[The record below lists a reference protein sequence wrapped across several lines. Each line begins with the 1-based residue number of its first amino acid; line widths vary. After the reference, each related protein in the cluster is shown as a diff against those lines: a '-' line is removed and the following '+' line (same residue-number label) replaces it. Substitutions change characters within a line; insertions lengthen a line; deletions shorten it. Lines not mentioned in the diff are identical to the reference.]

1 VNVSSFATLTH
12 CLATL
17 GKHHPDYADLLMNMV
32 NFRIDKGQ
40 FDIAKDL
47 CKQAI
52 AIYKEV
58 YSFLDFAHPRIFMTL
73 KRLADLYSR
82 CGDRDLYQQTILEA
96 ESLRTQY
103 EKLQL

>member
-1 VNVSSFATLTH
+1 
-12 CLATL
+12 
-17 GKHHPDYADLLMNMV
+17 MNMAT
-32 NFRIDKGQ
+32 FRIDKGQ

-47 CKQAI
+47 CKQAL

-58 YSFLDFAHPRIFMTL
+58 YSFLDFAHPKIFMTL

-82 CGDRDLYQQTILEA
+82 GGEADRELYQQTILEA
-96 ESLRTQY
+96 ESLRGQY